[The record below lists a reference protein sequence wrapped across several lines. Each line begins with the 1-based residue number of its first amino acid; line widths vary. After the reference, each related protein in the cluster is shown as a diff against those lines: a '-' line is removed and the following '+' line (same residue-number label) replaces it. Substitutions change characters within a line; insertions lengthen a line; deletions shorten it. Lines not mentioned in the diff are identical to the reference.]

1 MRETIKSMNTSTI
14 QATAKELAI
23 IAPVPVTNYET
34 SDGKTHKTE
43 IDAIAHETFL
53 AVKGDLGLQI
63 GGRFSS
69 PSPDEMV
76 YEVVTA
82 LAKKYHFTPRSLA

>member
-1 MRETIKSMNTSTI
+1 MSTNTNEKTM
-14 QATAKELAI
+14 KELAI

-53 AVKGDLGLQI
+53 AVKGDLGL
-63 GGRFSS
+63 RLSS
-69 PSPDEMV
+69 PSPDKVV
-76 YEVVTA
+76 YEVITA
-82 LAKKYHFTPRSLA
+82 LAKKYHFTSRSLA